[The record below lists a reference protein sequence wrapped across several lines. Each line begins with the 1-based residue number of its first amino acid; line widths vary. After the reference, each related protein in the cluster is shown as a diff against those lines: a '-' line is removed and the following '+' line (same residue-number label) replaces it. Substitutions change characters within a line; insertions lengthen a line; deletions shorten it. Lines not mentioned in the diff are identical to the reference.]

1 MSPVTPDRDGTPIL
15 GCHVD
20 ALSWTGT
27 LDLIVK
33 WARRRESRYVCIC
46 NVHSVV
52 TARRDPDFQ
61 AVLTSADAA
70 LPDGMP
76 LAWYLR
82 RHGFKDQQRINGPD
96 LLARLSARAAS
107 LGLPVF
113 FIGSTAAILARMTA
127 RLRCSQPA
135 LDIVGTLSPPFRS
148 LTPRENESIAAEIQR
163 SGARIVFVGLGC
175 PKQER
180 WMAEQRGRIPAVM
193 IGVGAAFDFHAGQ
206 QPRAPRWMRDHGLEW
221 LHRLRCE
228 PRRLW
233 RRYLVTNSLF
243 AWYLLRELFAA
254 RAWASSVR
262 D

>member
-1 MSPVTPDRDGTPIL
+1 LSAGAALSGDRHGTPIL

-20 ALSWTGT
+20 ALSWGRT
-27 LDLIVK
+27 LDLIAN
-33 WARRRESRYVCIC
+33 WARRGESRYVCIC

-52 TARRDPDFQ
+52 TARRDPVFQ
-61 AVLTSADAA
+61 AVLTRADAA

-82 RHGFKDQQRINGPD
+82 RHGFRNQQRINGPD

-113 FIGSTAAILARMTA
+113 FIGSTASILARMTA

-135 LDIVGTLSPPFRS
+135 LDIAGTLSPPFRS
-148 LTPRENESIAAEIQR
+148 LTRGENEAIAAQIR
-163 SGARIVFVGLGC
+163 HSGARIVFVGLGC

-193 IGVGAAFDFHAGQ
+193 IGVGAAFDFHAGE
-206 QPRAPRWMRDHGLEW
+206 QPRAPRWMREHGLEW
-221 LHRLRCE
+221 LHRLWCE

-233 RRYLVTNSLF
+233 RRYLVTNTLF
-243 AWYLLRELFAA
+243 AWYLLRDLF
-254 RAWASSVR
+254 RERS
-262 D
+262 

>member
-1 MSPVTPDRDGTPIL
+1 MSAVPSVSDGRSGAPVL

-20 ALSWTGT
+20 ALSWVHV
-27 LDLIVK
+27 LDLIVN

-52 TARRDPDFQ
+52 TARRDPAFQ
-61 AVLTSADAA
+61 SVLTRADAA

-82 RHGFKDQQRINGPD
+82 RHGFRDQQRINGPD
-96 LLARLSARAAS
+96 LLARLSARAAQ

-113 FIGSTAAILARMTA
+113 FIGSTASILARMTA

-148 LTPRENESIAAEIQR
+148 LSEQENAAIAAAIER

-175 PKQER
+175 PKQEY

-206 QPRAPRWMRDHGLEW
+206 QPRAPRWMREHGLEW
-221 LHRLRCE
+221 LHRLWCE

-233 RRYLVTNSLF
+233 RRYLVTNTLF
-243 AWYLLRELFAA
+243 IWYLLRELA
-254 RAWASSVR
+254 RR
-262 D
+262 RT